1 MRSDEEKSGE
11 DGRRSTKTDRALE
24 DKAVDEA
31 ARESFPASDPPAFTE
46 VVAGAPAHAQK
57 PETGKKER
65 GRAKRPK
72 S

>member
-1 MRSDEEKSGE
+1 MSSDE
-11 DGRRSTKTDRALE
+11 DRRRPAKTDRAME

-46 VVAGAPAHAQK
+46 VVAGAPERAQK
-57 PETGKKER
+57 PEGGKPKGGNEHR
-65 GRAKRPK
+65 RAKRPK